1 MTDARILTTLPSH
14 PKTKRLIRRLGGDGA
29 WRLVCLFLWARGN
42 RPDGDLTGLT
52 DEDIELATDWNG
64 TPGALIA
71 ALIECGFIDGA
82 EGSRTIHDW
91 AQHQPWSLGS
101 SRRSEAAKSNAA
113 KKWGIELAA
122 TNSAKRSDRLAA
134 ARRIATHTQEE
145 WTALLSALGGRCL
158 VCGAESDICKDHI
171 NPLYLGGSDGI
182 DNLQPL
188 CRSCNSKK
196 CGPGREIDYRPAD
209 WAERLR
215 IALISGGML
224 AERLPNAC
232 KTPADSEKT
241 PAPSPAPSPSPS
253 PLPSQELEAI
263 VSADAPTNDNQPAE
277 PSADELQAKRAAK
290 AERLSVITR
299 EAVAAYNAEL
309 SREGG
314 GALSIVT
321 LPDSDVRRNNV
332 RRCLKTAKM
341 IADALEVP
349 IDADFWT
356 NYFAECAKDDFHAG
370 RGPYT
375 GTHANWRPD
384 FEYLTRPDVMTKIFD
399 KARG

>member
-29 WRLVCLFLWARGN
+29 WRLVCLILWARDN
-42 RPDGDLTGLT
+42 RPNGDLHGMT
-52 DEDIELATDWNG
+52 DEDIELATDWSG
-64 TPGALIA
+64 SPGALID
-71 ALIECGFIDGA
+71 ALVQCGFLDGA
-82 EGSRTIHDW
+82 EGERRVHDW
-91 AQHQPWSLGS
+91 AEHQPWAMGS
-101 SRRSEAAKSNAA
+101 DDRKLSASWAALCKRHGREGAAKRMPDYA
-113 KKWGIELAA
+113 E
-122 TNSAKRSDRLAA
+122 RMRLAEKPDA
-134 ARRIATHTQEE
+134 DALRPACDPQE
-145 WTALLSALGGRCL
+145 TRKRPVS
-158 VCGAESDICKDHI
+158 
-171 NPLYLGGSDGI
+171 GSDA
-182 DNLQPL
+182 PL
-188 CRSCNSKK
+188 
-196 CGPGREIDYRPAD
+196 
-209 WAERLR
+209 
-215 IALISGGML
+215 
-224 AERLPNAC
+224 
-232 KTPADSEKT
+232 
-241 PAPSPAPSPSPS
+241 PSPSPS

-263 VSADAPTNDNQPAE
+263 VSADAPTDDNQPAQ
-277 PSADELQAKRAAK
+277 PSDDEIQAKRAAK

-309 SREGG
+309 SRDGG
-314 GALSIVT
+314 GLLPMVT

-349 IDADFWT
+349 IDADFWA